1 MLCRSNQVDHRWVAY
16 FFVGD
21 LLIKTSGISAPRLY
35 HHLSIGFQFFWLG
48 FEGVWNYRLGLR
60 WRLIYRNPN
69 IWTVHTVHTMF
80 FAQSIGTPQ
89 KRPHHTMVSRGDHL
103 PKTYQHVLWITVYYC
118 FTHIN
123 LSPFPFPAKPVIDT
137 SKPTSGGGCARAGRS
152 SPHGESHF
160 YVGILRGYHLGS
172 PSHGISPVG
181 YPILYD
187 IIWSCMIC
195 GLAFRNSEPTA
206 WTWHTGAGENQV
218 PTNLDGSCHKWKF
231 GPIPIHI
238 AQFSC

>member
-35 HHLSIGFQFFWLG
+35 HHLSIGFQFFCLG

-118 FTHIN
+118 FAHIN

-181 YPILYD
+181 YPILSY
-187 IIWSCMIC
+187 IIWYYMI
-195 GLAFRNSEPTA
+195 LYDMWVS
-206 WTWHTGAGENQV
+206 
-218 PTNLDGSCHKWKF
+218 
-231 GPIPIHI
+231 I
-238 AQFSC
+238 